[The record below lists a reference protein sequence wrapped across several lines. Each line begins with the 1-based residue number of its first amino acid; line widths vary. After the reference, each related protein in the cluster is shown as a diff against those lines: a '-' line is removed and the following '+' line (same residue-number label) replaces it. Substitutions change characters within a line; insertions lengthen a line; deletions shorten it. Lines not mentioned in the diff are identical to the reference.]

1 MAAMTQ
7 PTPTPARA
15 PRVAGPTGRA
25 AVTSWRRLLR
35 DPLDGFVALAQ
46 EYGGAVRLP
55 YTRNRAV
62 FLLSRP
68 EHAEHVFVSAEANF
82 RKAFTY
88 RPLRAV
94 LGDGLLT
101 SDGET
106 WRAHRRIVQ
115 PVFARRHLDSFV
127 PGITDVTARR
137 ISGWQD
143 GEVVDAAAEMR
154 RLALDVVGRVL
165 FGADLA
171 DEAEPLGVALTR
183 LQAGNLIGA
192 GVALLPG
199 RAGDAALRA
208 ARHLPPLA
216 ASVRLLDELV
226 DRMVRERR
234 AAPGAEGSP
243 NLLDLLIAGAH
254 GPGGLSD
261 AELHDEVLTL
271 VLAGHETTA
280 AALTWTLARLALHPD
295 VRADVEAEV
304 DEVLAGRVPAA
315 GDVDE
320 LVLTRAVL
328 QESMRLHPPAW
339 TIERAAVE
347 DDEVAGVPVP
357 AGSTVGVPPYLLH
370 RWPDLW
376 PDPERFDPAR
386 FLGQH
391 DRPRHAYLPFGAGRR
406 ICVGAGF
413 ATMEATLVLA
423 MLAQRHRLDLLD
435 GQLPRGRAEV
445 TYRPVGR
452 VRMRVTRRT

>member
-1 MAAMTQ
+1 MAAALTG
-7 PTPTPARA
+7 PTPTARTS
-15 PRVAGPTGRA
+15 GPGGRA
-25 AVTSWRRLLR
+25 AAAAWRRLLR
-35 DPLDGFVALAQ
+35 DPLDGFMALAG

-55 YTRNRAV
+55 YTRTRAV

-101 SDGET
+101 SEGDT

-127 PGITDVTARR
+127 PGIAGVIAQRL
-137 ISGWQD
+137 SGWHD
-143 GEVVDAAAEMR
+143 GQVVDAVAEMR
-154 RLALDVVGRVL
+154 RLALEIVGQVL
-165 FGADLA
+165 FGTDLA
-171 DEAEPLGVALTR
+171 DEAEPLGKALTR
-183 LQAGNLIGA
+183 LQAGNLFGA

-199 RAGDAALRA
+199 RVGDTALRT
-208 ARHLPPLA
+208 ARHLPPLGA
-216 ASVRLLDELV
+216 AVRRLDALV

-234 AAPGAEGSP
+234 AASPDTAP
-243 NLLDLLIAGAH
+243 NLLDLLIAGAN
-254 GPGGLSD
+254 GPAGLTD

-280 AALTWTLARLALHPD
+280 AALTWTLARLSLHAD

-304 DEVLAGRVPAA
+304 DAVLGGRSPVAE
-315 GDVDE
+315 DVDRLE
-320 LVLTRAVL
+320 LTRAVL

-339 TIERAAVE
+339 TIEREAVE

-357 AGSTVGVPPYLLH
+357 ARSTVGVPPYVLH

-376 PDPERFDPAR
+376 PDPERFDPGR
-386 FLGQH
+386 FLGRQ

-423 MLAQRHRLDLLD
+423 MLAQRHQLDLLD
-435 GQLPRGRAEV
+435 RTLPRGRAEV
-445 TYRPVGR
+445 TYRPAGSVP
-452 VRMRVTRRT
+452 MRVALR